1 MRMRKNLLI
10 TAVFLLTIS
19 SAAIGQRYNM
29 DVGFKV
35 GASNYL
41 GDIGGKDQTAR
52 PWVLDMKMAKT
63 RWSIGGFF
71 RYRFAMHSG
80 INVGLTYFRVEGDD
94 RLSTNPARRGRNL
107 NFRNDVFD
115 LSVRYE
121 YTPLWLYLADVGN
134 VGRYR
139 TDFQA
144 YLFAGVSVFYNNP
157 KGQLNGQGEWYKLR
171 PLMTEGEKYSPVSL
185 SLPAGFGFYFTHNR
199 RHRFGFEYYW
209 AFTFTDYMDDISTTY
224 ADPSEMADDPLAAQ
238 LANQRGYLGESGDLP
253 DPANYEP
260 GSPRGDENDLD
271 SYMLLQVSYSYTL
284 KGKNSFYRSNYN
296 WLYGGRGRFKRVKA
310 KF

>member
-1 MRMRKNLLI
+1 MTKRLLLV
-10 TAVFLLTIS
+10 TLFFFFLGFQGMS
-19 SAAIGQRYNM
+19 QRYNM
-29 DVGFKV
+29 DIGFKV

-41 GDIGGKDQTAR
+41 GDIGGKEQTER
-52 PWVLDMKMAKT
+52 PWVLDMKMEKT
-63 RWSIGGFF
+63 RWSVGGFF
-71 RYRFAMHSG
+71 RYRFNLWHSM
-80 INVGLTYFRVEGDD
+80 NVGLTYFRVEGDD
-94 RLSTNPARRGRNL
+94 RLSSNPGRVGRNL
-107 NFRNDVFD
+107 NFKNDVFD

-121 YTPLWLYLADVGN
+121 FMPPFLYLADVGN

-144 YLFAGVSVFYNNP
+144 YLFAGVSAFFNNP
-157 KGQLNGQGEWYKLR
+157 KGQINGQGEWYTLR
-171 PLMTEGEKYSPVSL
+171 PLMTEGEKYSPVSISFPL
-185 SLPAGFGFYFTHNR
+185 GFGFYFTHNR

-209 AFTFTDYMDDISTTY
+209 AFTTTDYMDDISGFY
-224 ADPSEMADDPLAAQ
+224 ADPSEMGGGNAAA
-238 LANQRGYLGESGDLP
+238 LANQRGYLPEGAAP

-260 GSPRGDENDLD
+260 GQKRGDPNDLD
-271 SYMLLQVSYSYTL
+271 SYMLMQVSYSYTL